1 MIKQLRK
8 VGNSNA
14 LLLDRA
20 VMELIGLEE
29 KGKVQ
34 LTVHNG
40 SLILTPARPKKVSP
54 EQFEQTLAKVVAK
67 RRSALKRL
75 AE

>member
-1 MIKQLRK
+1 MIKHLRK
-8 VGNSNA
+8 VGNSSA
-14 LLLDRA
+14 LILDRA
-20 VMELIGLEE
+20 LMEMIGLEE
-29 KGKVQ
+29 NAEVQ

-40 SLILTPARPKKVSP
+40 SLILTPANPMPVSQD
-54 EQFEQTLAKVVAK
+54 EFEAALAKVVSR